1 MKNSTS
7 NLSLYGDNKRKR
19 RICREVEVISRQIT
33 RLVKEKIEFKY
44 EEEIKKTTENGNKD
58 LEAEMFFREMRRT

>member
-1 MKNSTS
+1 
-7 NLSLYGDNKRKR
+7 
-19 RICREVEVISRQIT
+19 
-33 RLVKEKIEFKY
+33 VKEKIEFKY